1 MKKLVFILVAML
13 TMMTSC
19 IKPRPARIVN
29 RTEEEMIIKFDVI
42 RHFDYQGHKY
52 ISFQYSPTPQQS
64 FMGIVHDPA
73 CLCDDIKH

>member
-19 IKPRPARIVN
+19 LEPRPARIVE
-29 RTEEEMIIKFDVI
+29 RTEEEVIIKFDII
-42 RHFDYQGHKY
+42 RHFEYQSHKY

-64 FMGIVHDPA
+64 FMGVVHDPD
-73 CLCDDIKH
+73 CTCHNK

>member
-19 IKPRPARIVN
+19 LEPRPARIVE
-29 RTEEEMIIKFDVI
+29 RTEEEVITKFDII
-42 RHFDYQGHKY
+42 RHFEYQNHKY

-64 FMGIVHDPA
+64 FMGVVHDPE
-73 CLCDDIKH
+73 CTCHNK

>member
-19 IKPRPARIVN
+19 LEPRPARIVE
-29 RTEEEMIIKFDVI
+29 RTEEEVIIKFDII
-42 RHFDYQGHKY
+42 RHFEYQKHKY

-64 FMGIVHDPA
+64 FMGVVHDPD
-73 CLCDDIKH
+73 CTCHNK

>member
-19 IKPRPARIVN
+19 LEPRPARIVE
-29 RTEEEMIIKFDVI
+29 RTEEEVITKFDII
-42 RHFDYQGHKY
+42 RHFEYQNHKY

-64 FMGIVHDPA
+64 FMGVVHDPD
-73 CLCDDIKH
+73 CTCHNK